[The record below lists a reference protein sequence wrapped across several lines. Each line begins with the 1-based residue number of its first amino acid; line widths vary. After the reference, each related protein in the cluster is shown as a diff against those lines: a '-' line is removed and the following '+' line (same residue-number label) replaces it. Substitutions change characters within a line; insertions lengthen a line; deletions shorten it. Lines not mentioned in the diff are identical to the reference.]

1 MDLKNLL
8 SNSLMDLK
16 KQLLTNLPINFTKKN
31 RQVLSSELPNLV
43 KHDFISSKPKWVRQW
58 T

>member
-43 KHDFISSKPKWVRQW
+43 KHDFISSKPK
-58 T
+58 